1 MRLKSRR
8 FQGVL
13 AGLVA
18 ALAMPAAAQA
28 ACPAAQPV
36 SNPFAQFGDHA
47 DYVLAPGGGFES
59 GMQGWTL
66 SGGASVVSG
75 NESFSVRGAS
85 DQRALRLPEG
95 ATALSPAFCVDD
107 TNPTMRMFL
116 RQAAGTSSLRVEV
129 LYDAGK
135 VKKPGMIRNYSD
147 TYAQWSPSPVLKL
160 ADQLPTSLTSTY
172 VQLKIT
178 ADSGGTWEV
187 DDVYIDPRAL

>member
-36 SNPFAQFGDHA
+36 SNPFAQFGDQA

-66 SGGASVVSG
+66 SGGASVVAG
-75 NESFSVRGAS
+75 NESFFVRSAS

-95 ATALSPAFCVDD
+95 ATAVSPAFCVDA

-116 RQAAGTSSLRVEV
+116 RQAAGTSNIRVEV
-129 LYDAGK
+129 LYDGGK
-135 VKKPGMIRNYSD
+135 AKKPGMIRN
-147 TYAQWSPSPVLKL
+147 TGAYAQWSPSPVLKL
-160 ADQLPTSLTSTY
+160 ADQLPSNLTSAY
-172 VQLKIT
+172 VQLQIT